1 MTMGIQVP
9 LSLYSVGDKRRKR
22 RRRHEVGVGE
32 GEEGGVWR
40 KLERSVGVN
49 IKVSSKPIV
58 NMWHSQRINENVK
71 TDPVVYIAD

>member
-32 GEEGGVWR
+32 GEERNVWR

-49 IKVSSKPIV
+49 IKVSSKAIV

>member
-1 MTMGIQVP
+1 MGIQVP
-9 LSLYSVGDKRRKR
+9 LTLYSVGDKRRKR

-32 GEEGGVWR
+32 SEEGGVWR

-49 IKVSSKPIV
+49 IKVSSKHTV

-71 TDPVVYIAD
+71 TDSVVYISD